1 MSRIKRLEEKVDLLK
16 REVGRFSV
24 DMYDTRLTVS
34 SHKLTIETLQMDVWA
49 ANHPAKFKYRDEVV
63 WAPYANTND
72 SDRIAYSGS
81 VTQSLVHKSN
91 SRGYMRVYSIMG
103 ELRVMEGIPEGELT
117 LKV

>member
-1 MSRIKRLEEKVDLLK
+1 MRKIEKLESTVRQLELDVYDLSASISK
-16 REVGRFSV
+16 AK
-24 DMYDTRLTVS
+24 LTIQ
-34 SHKLTIETLQMDVWA
+34 SHDLTIETLQMDVLA

-63 WAPYANTND
+63 WAPYANTNG
-72 SDRIAYSGS
+72 SVGITYSGS
-81 VTQSLVHKSN
+81 IIQSLVYKSN